1 MKKKL
6 FMILFSAIVVM
17 AAVTSTAVTAV
28 FAGTEMPEYKPGYSR
43 TSDYSTGD
51 FGMFSGIS
59 QKTMTADELCGLYG
73 IELTN
78 GFPLYRPEHGQ
89 PMNMYIVIHP
99 DCQVPVLQNGTA
111 SLYKVSETNFFEEN
125 TEK

>member
-6 FMILFSAIVVM
+6 FVILFSAIVAM

-59 QKTMTADELCGLYG
+59 PA
-73 IELTN
+73 
-78 GFPLYRPEHGQ
+78 P
-89 PMNMYIVIHP
+89 
-99 DCQVPVLQNGTA
+99 QV
-111 SLYKVSETNFFEEN
+111 
-125 TEK
+125 